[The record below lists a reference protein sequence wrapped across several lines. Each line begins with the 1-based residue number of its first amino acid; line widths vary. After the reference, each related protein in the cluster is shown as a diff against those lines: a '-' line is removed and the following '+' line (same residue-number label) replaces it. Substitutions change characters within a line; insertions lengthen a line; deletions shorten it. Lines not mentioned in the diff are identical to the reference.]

1 MVLRMVA
8 AQIQRLI
15 RVDDLLARFG
25 GEEFALL
32 ARSTGKR
39 ECTLLAERIR
49 RAIEALEAP
58 GRDGPIRVTASIGV
72 ASLSEA
78 GSRPADEALDSPS
91 AGPTELL
98 DLADKRL
105 YKAKANGRN
114 RVCADD

>member
-1 MVLRMVA
+1 MVA

-39 ECTLLAERIR
+39 ESVQLAERIR
-49 RAIEALEAP
+49 KSIEAMEVPA
-58 GRDGPIRVTASIGV
+58 RDGALRITASIGV
-72 ASLSEA
+72 ASLADA
-78 GSRPADEALDSPS
+78 GPS

-114 RVCADD
+114 RVCSE